1 MYYHFHCAKGWMN
14 DPNGLVWFKGKYHAF
29 FQHYPYA
36 PRWGQMHWG
45 HAVSDDLITWEE
57 KDIALFPDMPY
68 EDDGGCFSGS
78 AFVKD
83 GRLYL
88 FYTSVSHE
96 MGQTQSVAW
105 SDDGEVF
112 HKYEGNPIIRLAP
125 FGNNKEFRDPKV
137 FQYGNS
143 YRMIV
148 GAGNNSE
155 AKLLLYKSDDLLS
168 WEYIDEIF
176 STPDF
181 GICAECPDLFPLE
194 DKWVLMFSSTRALPH
209 RICFAVGEFDGEK
222 FIPDYPFK
230 NVHGELIKSDD
241 PFFPIEVGPDFY
253 APQTFEAPDGRR
265 ILIAWMFN
273 WSRKVGSGQT
283 QVGAFTI
290 PRQLE
295 LNMNDEL
302 LMLPIDEM
310 FSKLKKESRFVAYDK
325 GMLRVMFEG
334 KTIFTRPY
342 KEEPDVLILEDV
354 GVVELFINGGRENIT
369 TYIC

>member
-1 MYYHFHCAKGWMN
+1 MN

-45 HAVSDDLITWEE
+45 HAVSDDLINWEE
-57 KDIALFPDMPY
+57 KPIALWPDQPY

-78 AFVKD
+78 AIVV
-83 GRLYL
+83 GERLYL

-96 MGQTQSVAW
+96 LQQTQSVAW
-105 SDDGEVF
+105 TDDGETF
-112 HKYEGNPIIRLAP
+112 TKYEGNPIIRNTP

-137 FQYGNS
+137 FRYGDS

-148 GAGNNSE
+148 GAGNNNE
-155 AKLLLYKSDDLLS
+155 AKLLLYSSEDLLH
-168 WEYIDEIF
+168 WKYINELL
-176 STPDF
+176 SSPDY
-181 GICAECPDLFPLE
+181 GICAECPDLFRLE
-194 DKWVLMFSSTRALPH
+194 DKWVMMFSSLRALPH
-209 RICFAVGEFDGEK
+209 RICFATGQFDGTD
-222 FIPDYPFK
+222 FTPDYPIK
-230 NVHGELIKSDD
+230 SVHGEIIPSDD

-273 WSRKVGSGQT
+273 WSRKVGSGQK

-295 LNMNDEL
+295 LGMNEEL
-302 LMLPIDEM
+302 LMLPVDEIM
-310 FSKLKKESRFVAYDK
+310 GRTVGDSRFVSYEN
-325 GMLRVMFEG
+325 GLLRIIFEG
-334 KTIFTRPY
+334 KTVFERHY
-342 KEEPDVLILEDV
+342 KEEPDILVLEDV
-354 GVVELFINGGRENIT
+354 GVVEVFVNGGRENIT
-369 TYIC
+369 AYIC